1 MDTANRR
8 TMASARVS
16 SHDRKEDLERQK
28 QVLELFYARQ
38 GWTFE
43 VVAGPGS
50 GVNSHKKGLKRL
62 LGAIIGVAPGHHPQ
76 GRLLCFGAERVFAIC
91 EAKKVEVVILNQGR
105 DTTFEED
112 LAKEVL
118 EIITV
123 FSARLSEAVRERT
136 RNWAPL

>member
-1 MDTANRR
+1 M
-8 TMASARVS
+8 
-16 SHDRKEDLERQK
+16 
-28 QVLELFYARQ
+28 
-38 GWTFE
+38 
-43 VVAGPGS
+43 
-50 GVNSHKKGLKRL
+50 
-62 LGAIIGVAPGHHPQ
+62 
-76 GRLLCFGAERVFAIC
+76 CFGAERVFAIC
-91 EAKKVEVVILNQGR
+91 EPKKVEVVILNQGR